1 MLSRHFFILYEP
13 RVCLYRLENLFTL
26 LFARFYGKITV
37 RFYVQIPNEV
47 IPLDIKKLTS
57 VFQLNGK
64 PISWRE
70 FGHGHINST
79 FKVTT
84 DTGAEYILQ
93 KINKYVFRNPIRLM
107 SNVMAVT
114 DYLRARVEDP
124 RMAMH
129 FILTKRGHPYYRDSE
144 GDFWRMYD
152 FMQGFCLDAPESD
165 EDFYQSGIAFGRFQ
179 ELLSDFPAN
188 TLYETIP
195 EFHNTIDRYRQF
207 KASLAVD
214 PLGRL
219 ACVQEEVDFVLAHEE
234 VGGTLQRMLQSGE
247 LPLRV
252 THNDTK
258 LNNVL
263 LDRKTRKAL
272 CVLDLDTVMPGLS
285 AHDFGDSI
293 RFGAATAA
301 EDEQDLSKMSMDLH
315 MFEVYTRG
323 FLEAATKLTDKEVEM
338 LPMGALIMTLEVGL
352 RFLKDYIDGDLYFKT
367 AYPEHN
373 LVRAR
378 TQLKLVADME
388 TKMEEMNRIVA
399 KVRASVNK

>member
-1 MLSRHFFILYEP
+1 MQLSQLTGAFKLDG
-13 RVCLYRLENLFTL
+13 T
-26 LFARFYGKITV
+26 
-37 RFYVQIPNEV
+37 PNAWE
-47 IPLDIKKLTS
+47 
-57 VFQLNGK
+57 
-64 PISWRE
+64 E

-93 KINKYVFRNPIRLM
+93 KINRYVFHNPIRLM
-107 SNVMAVT
+107 SNVSAVT
-114 DYLRARVEDP
+114 EYLRHRVEDH
-124 RMAMH
+124 RMAMN
-129 FILTKRGHPYYRDSE
+129 FIPTTQGLYYHRDEE

-152 FMQGFCLDAPESD
+152 FMHGFCLDAPESD
-165 EDFYQSGIAFGRFQ
+165 EDFYQSGLAFGRFQ
-179 ELLSDFPAN
+179 ALLSDFPAD
-188 TLYETIP
+188 TLFETIP

-207 KASLAVD
+207 KASVAAD
-214 PLGRL
+214 PCGR
-219 ACVQEEVDFVLAHEE
+219 AAGVQEEIRFVLEHEQ
-234 VGGTLQRMLQSGE
+234 VGSILQEMRLSGE

-263 LDRKTRKAL
+263 LDRKTRKSL

-293 RFGAATAA
+293 RFGAATAS
-301 EDEQDLSKMSMDLH
+301 EDEKDVSKMSLDLH
-315 MFEVYTRG
+315 KFEVYTKG
-323 FLEAATKLTDKEVEM
+323 FLEAATALTDREVEV
-338 LPMGALIMTLEVGL
+338 LPLGALIMTLEVGL
-352 RFLKDYIDGDLYFKT
+352 RFLKDYLDGDLYFKT

-388 TKMEEMNRIVA
+388 AKMEEMKRIVA
-399 KVRASVNK
+399 QVKAAVHQQYLEV

>member
-1 MLSRHFFILYEP
+1 MHIRQLTGAF
-13 RVCLYRLENLFTL
+13 
-26 LFARFYGKITV
+26 KISGT
-37 RFYVQIPNEV
+37 
-47 IPLDIKKLTS
+47 
-57 VFQLNGK
+57 
-64 PISWRE
+64 PIAWEE

-107 SNVMAVT
+107 ANVSAVT
-114 DYLRARVEDP
+114 DFLRIRVDDP

-129 FILTKRGHPYYRDSE
+129 FIPTNKNLYYFRDTD

-152 FMQGFCLDAPESD
+152 FMHGFCLDAPESD
-165 EDFYQSGIAFGRFQ
+165 EDFYQSGLAFGRFQ
-179 ELLSDFPAN
+179 ALLSNFPAE

-195 EFHNTIDRYRQF
+195 EFHNTIDRYSQF
-207 KASLAVD
+207 KASVAVD
-214 PLGRL
+214 PCGR
-219 ACVQEEVDFVLAHEE
+219 AAGVQEEIKFILEREE
-234 VGGTLQRMLQSGE
+234 VGSILQNMRVSGE

-263 LDRKTRKAL
+263 LDRDTRKSL

-301 EDEQDLSKMSMDLH
+301 EDEPDVSKMSLDLH
-315 MFEVYTRG
+315 MFEVYTKG
-323 FLEAATKLTDKEVEM
+323 FLEAATALTDKEVEM
-338 LPMGALIMTLEVGL
+338 LPLGALTMTLEVGL
-352 RFLKDYIDGDLYFKT
+352 RFLKDYLDGDLYFKT

-373 LVRAR
+373 LIRAR

-388 TKMEEMNRIVA
+388 AKMDDMNRIVA
-399 KVRASVNK
+399 QVKAAVRSN

>member
-1 MLSRHFFILYEP
+1 MDIKQLTSA
-13 RVCLYRLENLFTL
+13 FTL
-26 LFARFYGKITV
+26 
-37 RFYVQIPNEV
+37 
-47 IPLDIKKLTS
+47 
-57 VFQLNGK
+57 NGT
-64 PISWRE
+64 PVSWRE

-93 KINKYVFRNPIRLM
+93 KINKYVFRQPIRLM
-107 SNVMAVT
+107 ANVIAVT
-114 DYLRARVEDP
+114 NYLQTRVEDP

-129 FILTKRGHPYYRDSE
+129 FILTKKGESYFRDSE

-165 EDFYQSGIAFGRFQ
+165 EDFYQSGLAFGRFQ
-179 ELLSDFPAN
+179 GLLADFPADS
-188 TLYETIP
+188 LYETIP
-195 EFHNTIDRYRQF
+195 EFHNTIDRYAQF
-207 KASLAVD
+207 KASVAED

-219 ACVQEEVDFVLAHEE
+219 ANVQEEVSFVLEHEE
-234 VGGTLQRMLQSGE
+234 VGSILQNMRVSGE

-263 LDRKTRKAL
+263 LDRLTRKSL

-285 AHDFGDSI
+285 VHDFGDTI

-301 EDEQDLSKMSMDLH
+301 EDEQDLSKMSLDLH

-323 FLEAATKLTDKEVEM
+323 FLEAATALTDREVEM
-338 LPMGALIMTLEVGL
+338 LPLGALTMTLEVGL

-388 TKMEEMNRIVA
+388 EKMDEMHRIVKAVKASIDA
-399 KVRASVNK
+399 K

>member
-1 MLSRHFFILYEP
+1 MLKLLCI
-13 RVCLYRLENLFTL
+13 NLSIAT
-26 LFARFYGKITV
+26 R
-37 RFYVQIPNEV
+37 RNEV
-47 IPLDIKKLTS
+47 IFLDVKQIASAFTLS
-57 VFQLNGK
+57 GVLV
-64 PISWRE
+64 SWRE

-79 FKVTT
+79 FRVTT

-93 KINKYVFRNPIRLM
+93 KINKYVFRQPIRLM
-107 SNVMAVT
+107 SNVIAVT

-129 FILTKRGHPYYRDSE
+129 FIMTKKGESFFRDSE

-165 EDFYQSGIAFGRFQ
+165 EDFYQSGLAFGRFQ
-179 ELLSDFPAN
+179 GLLADFPADS
-188 TLYETIP
+188 LYETIP
-195 EFHNTIDRYRQF
+195 EFHNTIDRYAQF
-207 KASLAVD
+207 KASVAED
-214 PLGRL
+214 PLGRV
-219 ACVQEEVDFVLAHEE
+219 ADCQEDVNFVLARENI
-234 VGGTLQRMLQSGE
+234 GAILQNMRLSGE

-263 LDRKTRKAL
+263 LDRMTRKSL

-285 AHDFGDSI
+285 VHDFGDSI

-301 EDEQDLSKMSMDLH
+301 EDEQDLSKMSLDLH

-323 FLEAATKLTDKEVEM
+323 FLEAATALTEKEVEM
-338 LPMGALIMTLEVGL
+338 LPLGALTMTLEVGL

-388 TKMEEMNRIVA
+388 EKMDEMHRIVA
-399 KVRASVNK
+399 KVKASIDVK

>member
-1 MLSRHFFILYEP
+1 M
-13 RVCLYRLENLFTL
+13 
-26 LFARFYGKITV
+26 
-37 RFYVQIPNEV
+37 QI
-47 IPLDIKKLTS
+47 DKLTGAFLLDGT
-57 VFQLNGK
+57 VVC
-64 PISWRE
+64 WEE

-79 FKVTT
+79 FKINT

-93 KINKYVFRNPIRLM
+93 RINKYVFQNPIRLM
-107 SNVMAVT
+107 ANVSAVT
-114 DYLRARVEDP
+114 DYLRQRVEDP

-129 FILTKRGHPYYRDSE
+129 FIQTRDGLSYFRDE
-144 GDFWRMYD
+144 SGDFWRMYD
-152 FMQGFCLDAPESD
+152 FMHGFCLDAPESD
-165 EDFYQSGIAFGRFQ
+165 EDFYQSGLAFGRFQ
-179 ELLSDFPAN
+179 ELLADFPAD
-188 TLYETIP
+188 TLFETIP
-195 EFHNTIDRYRQF
+195 EFHNTIDRYQQF
-207 KASLAVD
+207 KTSVAVD
-214 PLGRL
+214 PCGRG
-219 ACVQEEVDFVLAHEE
+219 AQVQEEIDFVLRHEA
-234 VGGTLQRMLQSGE
+234 VGSILQQMRKDGQ

-263 LDRKTRKAL
+263 LDRQTRKSL

-301 EDEQDLSKMSMDLH
+301 EDEPDVGKMALDLH

-323 FLEAATKLTDKEVEM
+323 FLEAATALTDKEVEM
-338 LPMGALIMTLEVGL
+338 LPLGALTMTLEVGL
-352 RFLKDYIDGDLYFKT
+352 RFLKDYLDGDLYFKT

-388 TKMEEMNRIVA
+388 AKMDDMNRIVA
-399 KVRASVNK
+399 QVAAAVRNK